1 MWAMWALR
9 ALRALWALRTLRAL
23 RTLAVL
29 HNIVQDDP
37 DIHAPINLLCNIIG
51 MLMNHYIY
59 LVHGEGHLSI
69 ILSIIEHV
77 LENLDNV
84 ISLRL

>member
-1 MWAMWALR
+1 MSL
-9 ALRALWALRTLRAL
+9 
-23 RTLAVL
+23 VL

-37 DIHAPINLLCNIIG
+37 DIHAPINLLYNITVI
-51 MLMNHYIY
+51 LVNHYIY
-59 LVHGEGHLSI
+59 LVQAEGHVSM

-77 LENLDNV
+77 LENLDNL